1 MEKMVA
7 PQRGNWLREAQLGSP
22 AALERLL
29 DSFRAYLLAVAG
41 AEIDEGLRAK
51 VAPSDIVQE
60 TLLEAHQGFGRFQGD
75 SADAMMAWLRRI
87 LLNNLANQRRH
98 FYDTDKRDVRREVPL
113 DHASSDLPVL
123 FGGPGR
129 ALASA
134 EQERMLERA
143 LAELPDDYRVAII
156 GRNRDNLTFVQI
168 GERLGRSEEA
178 ARKIWMRAILALKEK
193 LDPSHDAA

>member
-1 MEKMVA
+1 D
-7 PQRGNWLREAQLGSP
+7 WLREAQLGS
-22 AALERLL
+22 AEALERLL

-41 AEIDEGLRAK
+41 AEIDDGLRAK

-113 DHASSDLPVL
+113 EHAADDLPVL
-123 FGGPGR
+123 FGAPARG
-129 ALASA
+129 LAKA
-134 EQERMLERA
+134 EQQQLLERA
-143 LAELPDDYRVAII
+143 LAELSEDYRIAII
-156 GRNRDNLTFVQI
+156 GRNR
-168 GERLGRSEEA
+168 
-178 ARKIWMRAILALKEK
+178 
-193 LDPSHDAA
+193 